1 MVGYNLCQTDSF
13 AFHEELAS
21 EIAGSLGFLEILK
34 ILETSKKLH
43 EYFIFMQLIVFLG
56 KS

>member
-1 MVGYNLCQTDSF
+1 MVGYKLCQTDSF

-34 ILETSKKLH
+34 ILETSKK
-43 EYFIFMQLIVFLG
+43 IA
-56 KS
+56 